1 MALYGLTIFFG
12 AFLLFLVQPLI
23 GKYLLPWFG
32 GGPGVW
38 TVCLLFFQTALLVG
52 YAYAHLI
59 SSRLRLR
66 GQVAMHGAL
75 LALSCAFLPII
86 PQARWQP
93 AATDEPTMRILALL
107 AATVGMPYVV
117 LAATGPLLQRWFM
130 QTRRGEMPYRF
141 YALSNAG
148 SLLALVAYPF
158 GLEPLAARSTQAWLW
173 SGGMAAFALLCGAC
187 AWQVWR
193 EHPPGRVME
202 KTPAEAASESTPVRV
217 VLGWL
222 ALPAIASLLLAAV
235 TRTLTSEVA
244 PVPFL
249 WVLPL
254 AAYLL
259 SFILCFDHPRWY
271 ARRVFVVLLGL
282 GGAGVVCL
290 LHLGTAAPLGAQV
303 VAYLVVLFAA
313 CMVGHGE
320 VYRLRPAPAQLTR
333 FYLCLAAGGAAGGF
347 FVAVIAPRFFRD
359 TYELQIGLCAALG
372 LPGLLWL
379 RQRESRQLG
388 AFACVLT
395 AALAAGFGQVHRHGR
410 ENVAATTRNFH
421 GTMRLLDVAA
431 GDPARRHWQ
440 LKHGVTTHGAQ
451 FHAPEQS
458 RVPTTY
464 YGPKSGVGVALESL
478 KTGAG
483 RQVGVVG
490 LGVGTLAAYGRAGDR
505 FTFYEINPAV
515 FTVAQSPFTY
525 LNSCAAQVDVVPGDA
540 RLSLQEEAARG
551 EWRQFDVLVLDAF
564 SSDAIPGHLLT
575 AEAMELYLGHLKADG
590 IVAVHLSNRY
600 LDLRGVL
607 VGLSQ
612 RFSMDFVIVD
622 DSPKTEEFWLSASR
636 WCLLTRDKTLLRQ
649 WLPQSPEARA
659 ALEAGYHPVLWTDD
673 HASLLSVWR
682 QRGARPGG
690 SAPAGW

>member
-1 MALYGLTIFFG
+1 LLYGLTIFCG
-12 AFLLFLVQPLI
+12 AFLLFLVQPLL

-52 YAYAHLI
+52 YGYAHLI

-66 GQVAMHGAL
+66 SQVVVHGAL

-93 AATDEPTMRILALL
+93 APTDEPTLRILALL
-107 AATVGMPYVV
+107 AVTVGLPYVV
-117 LAATGPLLQRWFM
+117 LAATGPLLQRWFT
-130 QTRRGEMPYRF
+130 QTRRGETPYRL

-158 GLEPLAARSTQAWLW
+158 GLEPLAARATQAWLW
-173 SGGMAAFALLCGAC
+173 SGGMTVFALLCGAC
-187 AWQVWR
+187 AWRVWR
-193 EHPPGRVME
+193 EHTPGRPME
-202 KTPAEAASESTPVRV
+202 NIPAEAAAASSERTPVRV
-217 VLGWL
+217 VLAWL
-222 ALPAIASLLLAAV
+222 LLPAVASLLLAAV
-235 TRTLTSEVA
+235 TQTLTSEVA

-254 AAYLL
+254 AVYLL

-271 ARRVFVVLLGL
+271 ARRGFVVLLGV
-282 GGAGVVCL
+282 GGVGVVYL
-290 LHLGTAAPLGAQV
+290 LHLGTAATWGAQV
-303 VAYLVVLFAA
+303 ATCLVVLFAA

-320 VYRLRPAPAQLTR
+320 VYRLRPGPARLTG

-372 LPGLLWL
+372 VPGLLWL
-379 RQRESRQLG
+379 GQRESRKLG

-395 AALAAGFGQVHRHGR
+395 AALAAGFVQVQRHGR
-410 ENVAATTRNFH
+410 EYVVETTRNFH
-421 GTMRLLDVAA
+421 GTMRLLDVDA
-431 GDPARRHWQ
+431 GDPVRRHRV

-451 FHAPEQS
+451 FRAPELAG
-458 RVPTTY
+458 VATTY

-478 KTGAG
+478 KTGPG
-483 RQVGVVG
+483 RHVGVVG

-515 FTVAQSPFTY
+515 FAVAQSPFTY
-525 LNSCAAQVDVVPGDA
+525 LKSCAARVDVVPGDA
-540 RLSLQEEAARG
+540 RLSLQAEAVRG
-551 EWRQFDVLVLDAF
+551 EAREFDVLVLDAF
-564 SSDAIPGHLLT
+564 SGDAIPVHLLT
-575 AEAMELYLGHLKADG
+575 AEAMELYLGHLKPGG

-600 LDLRGVL
+600 LDLRGVV
-607 VGLSQ
+607 VGLSR
-612 RFSMDFVIVD
+612 RFSLDFVIVD
-622 DSPKTEEFWLSASR
+622 DAPKTGEFWLSASR

-649 WLPQSPEARA
+649 WLPQTPEARA

-673 HASLLSVWR
+673 HASLLSVLPR
-682 QRGARPGG
+682 
-690 SAPAGW
+690 

>member
-1 MALYGLTIFFG
+1 MTLLYGLTIFCG
-12 AFLLFLVQPLI
+12 AFLLFLVQPLL

-38 TVCLLFFQTALLVG
+38 TACLLFFQTALLVG
-52 YAYAHLI
+52 YAYAHVI

-66 GQVAMHGAL
+66 SQVAVHGTL

-93 AATDEPTMRILALL
+93 AATDEPTLRILSLL
-107 AATVGMPYVV
+107 AATVGLPYVV
-117 LAATGPLLQRWFM
+117 LAATGPLLQRWLT
-130 QTRRGEMPYRF
+130 QTRRGKIPYRL

-148 SLLALVAYPF
+148 SLLALVGYPF

-173 SGGMAAFALLCGAC
+173 SGGMAAFAVLCGAC
-187 AWQVWR
+187 AWRVWR
-193 EHPPGRVME
+193 EHTPGRPME
-202 KTPAEAASESTPVRV
+202 KSPVEEAAERTPVRV
-217 VLGWL
+217 VVWWL
-222 ALPAIASLLLAAV
+222 VLPAVASLLLAAI
-235 TRTLTSEVA
+235 TQTLTSEVA

-254 AAYLL
+254 AIYLL

-271 ARRVFVVLLGL
+271 ARRGFAVLLAVGV
-282 GGAGVVCL
+282 AGVVYL
-290 LHLGTAAPLGAQV
+290 LHAGTAVSLGVQV
-303 VAYLVVLFAA
+303 SAYTAGLFAA
-313 CMVGHGE
+313 CMVCHGE

-379 RQRESRQLG
+379 GQRESRKMG
-388 AFACVLT
+388 AFACGLT
-395 AALAAGFGQVHRHGR
+395 AAVAAGFVQVHRHGR
-410 ENVAATTRNFH
+410 ENVVATTRNFH
-421 GTMRLLDVAA
+421 GTLRLLDVPA
-431 GDPARRHWQ
+431 GDPLGRHWV

-451 FHAPEQS
+451 FRAPEQA

-464 YGPKSGVGVALESL
+464 YGAKSGVGVALESL

-483 RQVGVVG
+483 RHVGVVG

-515 FTVAQSPFTY
+515 FAVAQSPFTY
-525 LNSCAAQVDVVPGDA
+525 LQSCPARLDVVPGDA
-540 RLSLQEEAARG
+540 RLSLQAEAARG

-564 SSDAIPGHLLT
+564 SSDAIPAHLLT
-575 AEAMELYLGHLKADG
+575 AEAMELYLGHLKPDG
-590 IVAVHLSNRY
+590 IVAVHVSNNY

-622 DSPKTEEFWLSASR
+622 DAPKTGEFWLSLSR

-673 HASLLSVWR
+673 HASLLRVLR
-682 QRGARPGG
+682 
-690 SAPAGW
+690 

>member
-1 MALYGLTIFFG
+1 MLYGLTIFCG
-12 AFLLFLVQPLI
+12 AFLLFLVQPLL

-66 GQVAMHGAL
+66 SQVVVHGAL

-86 PQARWQP
+86 PEERWQP
-93 AATDEPTMRILALL
+93 APTDEPALRILVLL
-107 AATVGMPYVV
+107 AVTVGLPYVV
-117 LAATGPLLQRWFM
+117 LAATGPLLQRWFT
-130 QTRRGEMPYRF
+130 QTRRGETPYRL

-148 SLLALVAYPF
+148 SLLALVAFPF
-158 GLEPLAARSTQAWLW
+158 GFEPLAARSTQAWLW
-173 SGGMAAFALLCGAC
+173 SGGMAAFAVLCGAC
-187 AWQVWR
+187 AWRVWR
-193 EHPPGRVME
+193 EDTPGRAME
-202 KTPAEAASESTPVRV
+202 KPPAEASSAAERTPVRV
-217 VLGWL
+217 VLAWL
-222 ALPAIASLLLAAV
+222 MLPAVASLLLAAV
-235 TRTLTSEVA
+235 TQTLTSEVA

-254 AAYLL
+254 AVYLL

-271 ARRVFVVLLGL
+271 ARRVFAVLLGL
-282 GGAGVVCL
+282 GGGGVVYV
-290 LHLGTAAPLGAQV
+290 LHAGTAVPLIVQV
-303 VAYLVVLFAA
+303 SVYSAVLFAA

-320 VYRLRPAPAQLTR
+320 VYRLRPAPERLTR

-347 FVAVIAPRFFRD
+347 FVAVIAPRVFAD

-379 RQRESRQLG
+379 GQRESRKLG
-388 AFACVLT
+388 AVACVLT
-395 AALAAGFGQVHRHGR
+395 AALAAGFFQVHRHGR
-410 ENVAATTRNFH
+410 ENVVATTRNFH
-421 GTMRLLDVAA
+421 GTLQLLDVAA
-431 GDPARRHWQ
+431 GGPLRRHWV

-451 FHAPEQS
+451 FHAPEQAG
-458 RVPTTY
+458 VPTTY
-464 YGPKSGVGVALESL
+464 YGPKSGVGVALTLL

-483 RQVGVVG
+483 RHVGVVG
-490 LGVGTLAAYGRAGDR
+490 LGVGTLATYGRAGDR

-515 FTVAQSPFTY
+515 FAVAQSPFTY
-525 LNSCAAQVDVVPGDA
+525 LKSCPARVDVVPGDA
-540 RLSLQEEAARG
+540 RLSLQAEATRG
-551 EWRQFDVLVLDAF
+551 EGREFDVLVLDAF
-564 SSDAIPGHLLT
+564 SSDAIPAHLLT
-575 AEAMELYLGHLKADG
+575 AEAMELYLGHLKSDG
-590 IVAVHLSNRY
+590 IVAVHVSNNY

-612 RFSMDFVIVD
+612 RFAMDFVIVD
-622 DSPKTEEFWLSASR
+622 DAPKTEEFWLSPSR

-649 WLPQSPEARA
+649 WLPQTPEARA

-673 HASLLSVWR
+673 HASLLSVLSR
-682 QRGARPGG
+682 
-690 SAPAGW
+690 